1 MSTLTS
7 ADRALHEFAALV
19 GADDPIAVEGNRTR
33 WHLGGPLDESA
44 RLVTA
49 PAGIVDYQPSEMVV
63 TVRAGTTVA
72 ELHETLAA
80 AGQTSALPDRGG
92 TVGGAVAV
100 GENRL
105 DRLGRGSARDA
116 VLQVR
121 YVSAEGEIVTGGGP
135 VVKNVSGFN
144 LPKLIV
150 GSLGTLGLI
159 AEVVLRTNPL
169 PPVQRWIR
177 AERVDPRDIRDA
189 LLRPG
194 AVLWDGT
201 SSWALVEGH
210 KVDVDAEVD
219 KLASLAD
226 IADVDGP
233 PELPPHRWL
242 LSPQGAAHV
251 DTMTDG
257 AFIASIGV
265 GTVWAGEPPEPTEPD
280 PVADQIAERTKR
292 LFDPS
297 GRLNPGRRAGA

>member
-49 PAGIVDYQPSEMVV
+49 PTGIVDYQPSEMVV

-177 AERVDPRDIRDA
+177 AERVDLATSGMHFCDLEPCCGMAPAAGRSSRGTRWMST
-189 LLRPG
+189 LRS
-194 AVLWDGT
+194 T
-201 SSWALVEGH
+201 SLRRSPTSPMSTARP
-210 KVDVDAEVD
+210 
-219 KLASLAD
+219 SC
-226 IADVDGP
+226 
-233 PELPPHRWL
+233 HRTVGF
-242 LSPQGAAHV
+242 SPLRGQ
-251 DTMTDG
+251 
-257 AFIASIGV
+257 
-265 GTVWAGEPPEPTEPD
+265 
-280 PVADQIAERTKR
+280 RTSTR
-292 LFDPS
+292 
-297 GRLNPGRRAGA
+297 